1 LNSSWLA
8 EVFAVLRKEAV
19 AEMRSR
25 TAIFTAG
32 LFSIMTVV
40 AMSIATYNEKLSP
53 SGYAGVF
60 WVALLFSALIALPRT
75 FTIEEEQGTSDLLR
89 LTARPHAVF
98 WGKAIY
104 NLIQVWLA
112 ALALS
117 VLFCAFAHLSISIP
131 WLFAVA
137 MIGSGAALA
146 GAVTLC
152 GALVAQAANRGA
164 LAATLALPLL
174 VPLIWLGVAALRVA
188 IGPMGP
194 EFMSGGI
201 QASIGLVCYGIAAL
215 AIGPYLFAAVW
226 KNS

>member
-1 LNSSWLA
+1 
-8 EVFAVLRKEAV
+8 
-19 AEMRSR
+19 
-25 TAIFTAG
+25 
-32 LFSIMTVV
+32 
-40 AMSIATYNEKLSP
+40 MSIATYNEKLSP

-104 NLIQVWLA
+104 NLIQVWIA

-137 MIGSGAALA
+137 MIGSGGALA
-146 GAVTLC
+146 GAFGYPALC
-152 GALVAQAANRGA
+152 VWQRKPVGLALGAAQRARAIQFA
-164 LAATLALPLL
+164 LAGP
-174 VPLIWLGVAALRVA
+174 VAA
-188 IGPMGP
+188 
-194 EFMSGGI
+194 
-201 QASIGLVCYGIAAL
+201 
-215 AIGPYLFAAVW
+215 
-226 KNS
+226 